1 MTEEPLTRDNL
12 RRALAVSGGSLTVVI
27 VALLVSAASPSSPVA
42 SGEPVAQSPIATGRP
57 DTLLWTQ
64 MQNVDLHINATSAMH
79 LRTLRGQV
87 ITLKGNVPALDDPTS
102 FKIRITAATVTLD
115 GPALTA
121 LMNDIVFNYKG
132 SPVRRLRITIE
143 NGEVVQHGVMHKGV
157 DIPFTM
163 NAKPELQPDGT
174 VKLMPTKMR
183 VFGGVDGFKLL
194 HALGIHLDKML
205 NHLEGAHGAF
215 VHGDDI
221 YLKPTEIIPPP
232 KVEGRLASLRV
243 EGNLMVQE
251 FVRTADDTVFGTF
264 VKPEPGARNFIYFR
278 GAHLTFGKL
287 TMTDTD
293 LFIQDADERDPFD
306 VLFTEYNKQLV
317 AGYTR
322 NKSNYG
328 LHTFMVDYAKLGKLQ
343 LTQPVGSGPA
353 PDSANASHRRVASSG
368 SR

>member
-1 MTEEPLTRDNL
+1 MML
-12 RRALAVSGGSLTVVI
+12 
-27 VALLVSAASPSSPVA
+27 ALLVSASSSPPIAPEQAVA
-42 SGEPVAQSPIATGRP
+42 SSPATGARP

-64 MQNVDLHINATSAMH
+64 MQNVDLHVNATAAMH
-79 LRTLRGQV
+79 IRTLRGQV
-87 ITLKGNVPALDDPTS
+87 VTLKGNLPALDDPTS
-102 FKIRITAATVTLD
+102 FKIRVTAATVTLD

-143 NGEVVQHGVMHKGV
+143 NGEIVQHGVMHKGV

-174 VKLMPTKMR
+174 VKLTPTKMR
-183 VFGGVDGFKLL
+183 VFSGVDGFKLL

-215 VHGDDI
+215 VRGDDI
-221 YLKPTEIIPPP
+221 YLRPTEIIPPP
-232 KVEGRLASLRV
+232 RVEGRLASIRV
-243 EGNLMVQE
+243 EGNSVVQE
-251 FVRTADDTVFGTF
+251 FSRTADDTVFGTF

-278 GAHLTFGKL
+278 GGHLTFGKL

-328 LHTFMVDYAKLGKLQ
+328 LHTFMVDYAKLGKVQ

-353 PDSANASHRRVASSG
+353 PDSPNASKARVASSG

>member
-1 MTEEPLTRDNL
+1 MEEPVTRDNL
-12 RRALAVSGGSLTVVI
+12 RRVVAVSGASLTIVVLAI
-27 VALLVSAASPSSPVA
+27 LVSAASSSSPVA
-42 SGEPVAQSPIATGRP
+42 FGERVARPPIATGRP

-64 MQNVDLHINATSAMH
+64 MQNVDLHIDATHAMH

-87 ITLKGNVPALDDPTS
+87 ITLKGDVPVLDDPTS
-102 FKIRITAATVTLD
+102 FKIRITAATVALD

-121 LMNDIVFNYKG
+121 LMNEIVFNYKG

-163 NAKPELQPDGT
+163 NARPELQPDGT
-174 VKLMPTKMR
+174 VKLRPTKMR
-183 VFGGVDGFKLL
+183 VFSGVDGFKLL

-205 NHLEGAHGAF
+205 NHLDGAHGAF
-215 VHGDDI
+215 VRGDDI
-221 YLKPTEIIPPP
+221 YLRPTEIIPPP
-232 KVEGRLASLRV
+232 KIEGRLTSLRI
-243 EGNLMVQE
+243 EGNMMVQE
-251 FVRTADDTVFGTF
+251 FERTADDTVFGTF
-264 VKPEPGARNFIYFR
+264 VKPPPGPRNFIYFR

-306 VLFTEYNKQLV
+306 VLLTEYNKQLV

-322 NKSNYG
+322 NKPNYG
-328 LHTFMVDYAKLGKLQ
+328 LHTLMVDYAKLGKVQ
-343 LTQPVGSGPA
+343 LTQPVGYGPA
-353 PDSANASHRRVASSG
+353 PDSAGASQKRVASSG

>member
-1 MTEEPLTRDNL
+1 MEERLTRNSF
-12 RRALAVSGGSLTVVI
+12 RRPLAVGGASLTVMI
-27 VALLVSAASPSSPVA
+27 VALFASGAWSSSPGA
-42 SGEPVAQSPIATGRP
+42 AGGPVARSPIAIGP
-57 DTLLWTQ
+57 SDTLLWTQ
-64 MQNVDLHINATSAMH
+64 MQNVDLHIDATHAMH

-102 FKIRITAATVTLD
+102 FKIRITAATVALD

-132 SPVRRLRITIE
+132 SPIRRLRITIE

-163 NAKPELQPDGT
+163 KAKPELQPDGT
-174 VKLMPTKMR
+174 VKLVPTTMR

-205 NHLEGAHGAF
+205 NHLDGAHGAF
-215 VHGDDI
+215 VRGDDI

-232 KVEGRLASLRV
+232 RIEGHLASLRI

-251 FVRTADDTVFGTF
+251 FARTADDSVFGTF
-264 VKPEPGARNFIYFR
+264 VKAEPDARNFIYFR
-278 GAHLTFGKL
+278 GGHLIFGKL

-322 NKSNYG
+322 NKANYG
-328 LHTFMVDYAKLGKLQ
+328 LHTFMVDYAKVGKVQ
-343 LTQPVGSGPA
+343 LTQPVGAGPTA
-353 PDSANASHRRVASSG
+353 DSADAGRRRVASSG

>member
-1 MTEEPLTRDNL
+1 MRRDNL

-102 FKIRITAATVTLD
+102 FKIRVTAATVALD

-121 LMNDIVFNYKG
+121 LMNLLFVTEVGDIE
-132 SPVRRLRITIE
+132 LRIAIE

-163 NAKPELQPDGT
+163 SAKPELQPDGT
-174 VKLMPTKMR
+174 VKLAPTKMR
-183 VFGGVDGFKLL
+183 VFGGIDGFKLL

-215 VHGDDI
+215 VRGDDI
-221 YLKPTEIIPPP
+221 YLRPTEIIPPP

-251 FVRTADDTVFGTF
+251 FVRTTDDTVFGTF

-306 VLFTEYNKQLV
+306 VLLTEYNKQLV

-328 LHTFMVDYAKLGKLQ
+328 LHTFMVDYGKLGKVQ

-353 PDSANASHRRVASSG
+353 PDSADALQRRLSSS

>member
-1 MTEEPLTRDNL
+1 MNTKHL
-12 RRALAVSGGSLTVVI
+12 RRAVIAGGVGVTVI
-27 VALLVSAASPSSPVA
+27 ALALLVSAASSSPIVPGQTVRSAPTAVA
-42 SGEPVAQSPIATGRP
+42 PP
-57 DTLLWTQ
+57 DSLLWTE
-64 MQNVDLHINATSAMH
+64 MQNVDLHVNATAAMH
-79 LRTLRGQV
+79 IRTLRGQV

-102 FKIRITAATVTLD
+102 FKIRITAATVILD
-115 GPALTA
+115 GPGLSA

-143 NGEVVQHGVMHKGV
+143 NGEIVQRGVMHKGV

-174 VKLMPTKMR
+174 VKLVPIKMR

-205 NHLEGAHGAF
+205 NHLKGAHGAF
-215 VHGDDI
+215 VRGDDI
-221 YLKPTEIIPPP
+221 YLRPTEIIPPP
-232 KVEGRLASLRV
+232 TVEGRLASIRI
-243 EGNLMVQE
+243 EGNTLVQE
-251 FVRTADDTVFGTF
+251 FERTPDDTVFGTF

-278 GAHLTFGKL
+278 GGRLTFGKL

-306 VLFTEYNKQLV
+306 VFFTRYNEQLV

-343 LTQPVGSGPA
+343 LTQPVGSG
-353 PDSANASHRRVASSG
+353 G
-368 SR
+368 GG

>member
-1 MTEEPLTRDNL
+1 LTKNDL
-12 RRALAVSGGSLTVVI
+12 RRTVVVGGGSLTVI
-27 VALLVSAASPSSPVA
+27 SLGLLVSAASSSSPILPAPSVA
-42 SGEPVAQSPIATGRP
+42 ASPTTVALP
-57 DTLLWTQ
+57 DSLLWTQ
-64 MQNVDLHINATSAMH
+64 MQNVDLHVNATTAMH
-79 LRTLRGQV
+79 IRTLRGQV
-87 ITLKGNVPALDDPTS
+87 ITLKGAVPALDDPTS
-102 FKIRITAATVTLD
+102 FKIRVTAATVALD

-132 SPVRRLRITIE
+132 SPVRRLRIAIE

-163 NAKPELQPDGT
+163 NARPELQPDGT
-174 VKLMPTKMR
+174 VKLAPTKMR

-215 VHGDDI
+215 VRGDDI
-221 YLKPTEIIPPP
+221 YLRPTEIIPPP
-232 KVEGRLASLRV
+232 TVEGRLASIRV
-243 EGNLMVQE
+243 EGNLLVQE
-251 FVRTADDTVFGTF
+251 FVRTADDTIFGTF

-278 GAHLTFGKL
+278 GGQLIFGKL
-287 TMTDTD
+287 TMKDTD

-328 LHTFMVDYAKLGKLQ
+328 LHTFMVDYAKVGKVQ
-343 LTQPVGSGPA
+343 LTQPVGSGPSA
-353 PDSANASHRRVASSG
+353 DSTDASKRRVASFP
-368 SR
+368 R

>member
-1 MTEEPLTRDNL
+1 VIAGVAVMTL
-12 RRALAVSGGSLTVVI
+12 
-27 VALLVSAASPSSPVA
+27 ALLLSAASSPSSVVPRPRVA
-42 SGEPVAQSPIATGRP
+42 GSPTAAARP
-57 DTLLWTQ
+57 DTLLWTE
-64 MQNVDLHINATSAMH
+64 MQNVDLRVNATTAMH
-79 LRTLRGQV
+79 IRALRGQV
-87 ITLKGNVPALDDPTS
+87 VTLKGTVPALDDPTS
-102 FKIRITAATVTLD
+102 FKIRVTAGTVILD
-115 GPALTA
+115 GPALSA

-132 SPVRRLRITIE
+132 SPVRKLRITIE

-163 NAKPELQPDGT
+163 NARPELQPDGT
-174 VKLMPTKMR
+174 VKLVPTRMR

-215 VHGDDI
+215 VRGDDI

-232 KVEGRLASLRV
+232 TVEGRLASLRV
-243 EGNLMVQE
+243 EGNSMVQE

-278 GAHLTFGKL
+278 GGHLTFGKL

-328 LHTFMVDYAKLGKLQ
+328 LHTFMIDYGKVGKMQ
-343 LTQPVGSGPA
+343 LTQPVGAGPS
-353 PDSANASHRRVASSG
+353 PDSATGSKRRVASFPG
-368 SR
+368 R